1 MRDIINNDICDNK
14 ITDIVGD
21 DIYYYYKPEE
31 VESKLYIEWQ
41 FISQTRGNYSGNIY
55 NTKDALIQ
63 INIYSDISELDKY
76 YKLEKIIP
84 ELLDGKDYRY
94 NNEIELYENDTG
106 LWHKAFRYY
115 KTIQDRKDDLNG

>member
-1 MRDIINNDICDNK
+1 MKDIINKDICDIK

-21 DIYYYYKPEE
+21 DIYYYNKPEE
-31 VESKLYIEWQ
+31 IESKLYIEWQ

-63 INIYSDISELDKY
+63 VNIYSDTYNLDKY
-76 YKLEKIIP
+76 HELEKIIP
-84 ELLDGKDYRY
+84 ELWDSKAYRY
-94 NNEIELYENDTG
+94 NNESELYENDTG

-115 KTIQDRKDDLNG
+115 KTIQDRKDMI

>member
-63 INIYSDISELDKY
+63 INI
-76 YKLEKIIP
+76 
-84 ELLDGKDYRY
+84 
-94 NNEIELYENDTG
+94 
-106 LWHKAFRYY
+106 
-115 KTIQDRKDDLNG
+115 

>member
-63 INIYSDISELDKY
+63 INIYSDDNNIDKY
-76 YKLEKIIP
+76 HELEKVIP
-84 ELLDGKDYRY
+84 ELLDSKDYRY
-94 NNEIELYENDTG
+94 NNEIELYEDDTN

-115 KTIQDRKDDLNG
+115 KTIQDGKDMI